1 MKIVVVNQTPG
12 NHKTCLKTLRKTIAN
27 ILSYFMAASVTKS
40 NSFMTLT
47 PVGHRVVPA
56 GSVADVIDLSD
67 SQLDRKALRR
77 DGRDVLESDGR
88 VREQNLKKSGT
99 FVI

>member
-1 MKIVVVNQTPG
+1 
-12 NHKTCLKTLRKTIAN
+12 
-27 ILSYFMAASVTKS
+27 
-40 NSFMTLT
+40 MTLT

-56 GSVADVIDLSD
+56 GSVTDVIDLSD

-88 VREQNLKKSGT
+88 VREQNLKKSST
-99 FVI
+99 FVIEILQSAKKPCH

>member
-1 MKIVVVNQTPG
+1 
-12 NHKTCLKTLRKTIAN
+12 
-27 ILSYFMAASVTKS
+27 
-40 NSFMTLT
+40 MTLT

-88 VREQNLKKSGT
+88 VREQNLKKSIT
-99 FVI
+99 FVRDILQSAKKPVSINFGEIF

>member
-1 MKIVVVNQTPG
+1 
-12 NHKTCLKTLRKTIAN
+12 
-27 ILSYFMAASVTKS
+27 
-40 NSFMTLT
+40 MTLT
-47 PVGHRVVPA
+47 PVGHCVVPA

-88 VREQNLKKSGT
+88 VREQNLKKRALSSERS
-99 FVI
+99 FSPRRNRCH